1 MKKRQL
7 AKVRKD
13 IEDEYRI
20 VEEATFQRLRKAL
33 VGKKVSGGPKLKKG
47 DTLSAEYLNELDSED
62 WFKLRLVDNKL
73 SEQLENAGVQ

>member
-1 MKKRQL
+1 MKTNTVLLKKL
-7 AKVRKD
+7 LFNV
-13 IEDEYRI
+13 
-20 VEEATFQRLRKAL
+20 LRKAL

-73 SEQLENAGVQ
+73 SEQLENAGVQLKERREELR